1 MKLTYLF
8 LLTTLMSIVCL
19 FTSENTGEILA
30 WSAALCFSITSG
42 MLSAKLGKELEKKDG
57 DEGR

>member
-1 MKLTYLF
+1 
-8 LLTTLMSIVCL
+8 MSIVCL